1 MTERERWIVYPLLFL
16 ALGAALRDKLVDRTT
31 NKSIVC
37 QDLLIVDEESTG
49 PQSQRVLARIGS
61 VKGKSKASM
70 QINGD
75 LEIVDNELSENSHAR
90 IVATIGRNDPP
101 EGVPSNGL
109 IVVHGQLAVNGVL
122 DATQYVWQR
131 LPMVPVPVQVAPGVV
146 VLGLMPALT
155 QSGPKMPN
163 PNAPKTQP
171 PSQPPASGSNKGPS
185 AARPPSPTGKQT
197 PSDE

>member
-61 VKGKSKASM
+61 VKGKSTASM

-75 LEIVDNELSENSHAR
+75 VEIVDNELSENSHAR
-90 IVATIGRNDPP
+90 ILATLGRSDPRD
-101 EGVPSNGL
+101 GIPSNGML
-109 IVVHGQLAVNGVL
+109 LVHGQLAVDGVL
-122 DATQYVWQR
+122 DANQYVWR
-131 LPMVPVPVQVAPGVV
+131 HLPMVPVPVQVAPGVI
-146 VLGLMPALT
+146 VLGLMPALAQT
-155 QSGPKMPN
+155 APNAPN
-163 PNAPKTQP
+163 PNAPKQHS
-171 PSQPPASGSNKGPS
+171 PSQPPAGGSKKGPAS
-185 AARPPSPTGKQT
+185 STPPSSAGKQS
-197 PSDE
+197 PSEE

>member
-61 VKGKSKASM
+61 VKGKSTASM

-75 LEIVDNELSENSHAR
+75 IEVVDNELSENSHAR
-90 IVATIGRNDPP
+90 ILATVGRNDPP
-101 EGVPSNGL
+101 DGIPPTGL
-109 IVVHGQLAVNGVL
+109 VIVHGQLAVDGVL
-122 DATQYVWQR
+122 DAKQYVWQR
-131 LPMVPVPVQVAPGVV
+131 LPMMAVPVQVAPGVIA
-146 VLGLMPALT
+146 LGLLPAMT
-155 QSGPKMPN
+155 QPVAN
-163 PNAPKTQP
+163 PNAPKRQP
-171 PSQPPASGSNKGPS
+171 PSQPPAGGSKKGPTNNG
-185 AARPPSPTGKQT
+185 PPSSPAGKQ
-197 PSDE
+197 SASEE